1 MLKRIFQSGLCWLWL
16 AIVVIAIDRYTKY
29 WMTHHLVLGEP
40 LEVLSIFNL
49 TLAYNTGAAF
59 SFLHSASGWQ
69 NWLLGGFAALVS
81 VMILVALY
89 RSRATEYWYNIA
101 LCFILGGALGNA
113 WDRALYGYVIDFLN
127 FHLGHW
133 HFAIFNIADSAI
145 SVGAFMLLFY
155 WMRQGKTK
163 S

>member
-40 LEVLSIFNL
+40 LPVLSIFNL

-59 SFLHSASGWQ
+59 SFLHNASGWQ

-81 VMILVALY
+81 AMILVALY
-89 RSRATEYWYNIA
+89 RSCAKEYWYNIA
-101 LCFILGGALGNA
+101 LCFIFGGALGNA

-163 S
+163 A